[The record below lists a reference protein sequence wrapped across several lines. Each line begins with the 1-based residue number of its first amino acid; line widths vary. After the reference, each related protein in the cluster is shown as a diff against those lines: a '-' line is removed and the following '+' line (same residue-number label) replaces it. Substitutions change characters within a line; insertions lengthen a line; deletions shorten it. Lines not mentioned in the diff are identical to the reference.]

1 MQLDA
6 VGIVAAAVFG
16 LIIGSFLNVVIARL
30 PARRSLLRPA
40 SACPGCGVAVGWRDN
55 IPLLSFV
62 MLRGRCRACTMP
74 ISWRYPVIEVTTAVL
89 WVAAYTIFGISPHL
103 AVAVVFL
110 STLVV
115 ITAIDLEHQIIPDL
129 ITLPGIAAGV
139 VATLATG
146 RITWAESLIGI
157 AVGGGLF
164 FAIILVSGG
173 GMGGG
178 DMKLGAMFGAFLG
191 WKVTLLAIFVAVLL
205 GGTLALGLL
214 VTGRM
219 RRKDPIPFGPFLAA
233 GGAIG
238 LLWGER
244 IVQWYVTGF
253 VS

>member
-1 MQLDA
+1 MQVDA

-16 LIIGSFLNVVIARL
+16 LIVGSFLNVVIARL
-30 PARRSLLRPA
+30 PARRSLWRPA
-40 SACPGCGVAVGWRDN
+40 SACPGCGVAIAWRDN
-55 IPLLSFV
+55 IPVLSFV
-62 MLRGRCRACTMP
+62 MLRGRCRECAIA
-74 ISWRYPVIEVTTAVL
+74 ISWRYPAAELVTALL
-89 WVAAYTIFGISPHL
+89 WGAAYTIFGVSQQL
-103 AVAVVFL
+103 VVAIVFL

-139 VATLATG
+139 VANLAT
-146 RITWAESLIGI
+146 RQVAWLESLIGI
-157 AVGGGLF
+157 VIGGGLF
-164 FAIILVSGG
+164 FIVILASGG

-205 GGTLALGLL
+205 GGTLALILL
-214 VTGRM
+214 VSGRM
-219 RRKDPIPFGPFLAA
+219 RRKDPIPFGPFLAV

-244 IVQWYVTGF
+244 IVRWYVSGF
-253 VS
+253 AG